1 MGLNRW
7 EKNYSFDLQHNLFY
21 FLDVMK
27 SEKADGYS
35 GPHNFVAFFE
45 STLILILK
53 KTEIR
58 QDFTLF
64 PHTSESFGANITLD
78 DAGRNSDKNAT

>member
-1 MGLNRW
+1 M
-7 EKNYSFDLQHNLFY
+7 DIQ
-21 FLDVMK
+21 V
-27 SEKADGYS
+27 
-35 GPHNFVAFFE
+35 P
-45 STLILILK
+45 TLCRVLLIHTHPNTKK

-78 DAGRNSDKNAT
+78 DAGRNGDKNAT